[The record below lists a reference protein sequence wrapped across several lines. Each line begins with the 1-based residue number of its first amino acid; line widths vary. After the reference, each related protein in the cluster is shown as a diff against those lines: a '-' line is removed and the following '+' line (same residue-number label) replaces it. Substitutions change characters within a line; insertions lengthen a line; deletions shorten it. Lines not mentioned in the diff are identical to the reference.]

1 MEREASAERN
11 RLVHEY
17 ETIDD
22 AKVLAAIATMLT
34 LYPRFIE
41 AVEAFLER
49 AGL

>member
-1 MEREASAERN
+1 MFKFLLATTERLIRERP
-11 RLVHEY
+11 
-17 ETIDD
+17 
-22 AKVLAAIATMLT
+22 KVLAAIETMSK